1 MFKVN
6 PEQIYSL
13 FFFGN
18 GFHFGKATEFKV
30 FFALDTKEYQRTI
43 QLWVTTVIECFKVR

>member
-6 PEQIYSL
+6 PEQIYSI

-30 FFALDTKEYQRTI
+30 LFALDTKENQKTI
-43 QLWVTTVIECFKVR
+43 E